1 MAIPAR
7 ACTIMNWLSLRFLFF
22 FVVPP
27 KPVHLQS
34 PLSAGKAQAYSPT
47 TGRILPQ
54 QVNDTEKGWSP
65 NQGCGASVS
74 FDGQTRNCLCSPSP
88 VRGGVSGAHM
98 SPVRHTGGIPVLTSS
113 PVSGTLGPGKRGR
126 KSCSPLKEG
135 SPAKSSPR
143 NLRPLAEKL
152 RTPSPVQGRVG
163 SYSPARCS
171 KSWLGLHRTPSSKM
185 EGREKRA
192 GKSLSVPDLIVYLD
206 ENRLD
211 FFCFVFFYT
220 LIT

>member
-1 MAIPAR
+1 M
-7 ACTIMNWLSLRFLFF
+7 
-22 FVVPP
+22 PP

-47 TGRILPQ
+47 TGRILL
-54 QVNDTEKGWSP
+54 QVNETEKGWSP
-65 NQGCGASVS
+65 NQGCGVSVS

-88 VRGGVSGAHM
+88 VRGGVNSLLNGVSGAHM
-98 SPVRHTGGIPVLTSS
+98 SPVRHTGGIPFLTSS

-135 SPAKSSPR
+135 SPAKLSPR

-163 SYSPARCS
+163 SYSPARSS

-185 EGREKRA
+185 EGQEKRA

-211 FFCFVFFYT
+211 F
-220 LIT
+220 